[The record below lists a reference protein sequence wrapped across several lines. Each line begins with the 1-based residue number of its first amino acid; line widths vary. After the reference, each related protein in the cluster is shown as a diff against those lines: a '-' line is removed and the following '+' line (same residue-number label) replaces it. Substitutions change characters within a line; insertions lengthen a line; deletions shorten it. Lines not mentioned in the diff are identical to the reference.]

1 MLLNIDHIRQ
11 LNAKNEDMS
20 YMIIQKSLE
29 RFFYDL
35 MRNYGVLNQRYI
47 LIDSS
52 YIPYQHLSVSIIE
65 RIIYLLEKEL
75 GYTIIVQKVDNR
87 AQGYIKGDLIQ
98 IYLFDPSD
106 FSEHDVNVITNSITS
121 QTIYSGFTGYNN
133 INGDTK
139 KDRYLTCNECK
150 YLLDGK

>member
-1 MLLNIDHIRQ
+1 MLLNIEHIRQ
-11 LNAKNEDMS
+11 LNSKNEDMS

-52 YIPYQHLSVSIIE
+52 YIPYQHLSINIIE

-75 GYTIIVQKVDNR
+75 GYSIIVQKVDNR
-87 AQGYIKGDLIQ
+87 AEGYVSGDLIQ
-98 IYLFDPSD
+98 IYLFDPLD

-133 INGDTK
+133 ITGNMK
-139 KDRYLTCNECK
+139 RSSYLMCNNTK
-150 YLLDGK
+150 YLLNE

>member
-1 MLLNIDHIRQ
+1 MLLNIEHIRQ
-11 LNAKNEDMS
+11 LNSKNEDMS

-52 YIPYQHLSVSIIE
+52 YIPYQHLSINIIE

-75 GYTIIVQKVDNR
+75 GYSIIVQKVDNR
-87 AQGYIKGDLIQ
+87 ALGYVDGDLIQ
-98 IYLFDPSD
+98 IYLFDPLD
-106 FSEHDVNVITNSITS
+106 FNEQDVNVITNSITS

-133 INGDTK
+133 ITGNMKRDS
-139 KDRYLTCNECK
+139 YLTCNNTK
-150 YLLDGK
+150 YLLNE

>member
-1 MLLNIDHIRQ
+1 MLLNIEHIRQ
-11 LNAKNEDMS
+11 LNSKNEDMS

-47 LIDSS
+47 LVDSS
-52 YIPYQHLSVSIIE
+52 YIPYQHLSINIIE
-65 RIIYLLEKEL
+65 RIIYLFEKEL

-87 AQGYIKGDLIQ
+87 ADGYVNGDLIQ
-98 IYLFDPSD
+98 IYLFDPID

-133 INGDTK
+133 ITGNMK
-139 KDRYLTCNECK
+139 KSSYLTCNDTK
-150 YLLDGK
+150 RLLNE

>member
-1 MLLNIDHIRQ
+1 MLLNIEHIRQ
-11 LNAKNEDMS
+11 LNSKNEDMS

-52 YIPYQHLSVSIIE
+52 YIPYQHLSINIIE

-75 GYTIIVQKVDNR
+75 GYSIIVQKVDNR
-87 AQGYIKGDLIQ
+87 AEGYVSGDLIQ
-98 IYLFDPSD
+98 IYLFDPQD

-133 INGDTK
+133 ITGNMKRDS
-139 KDRYLTCNECK
+139 YLTCNNTK
-150 YLLDGK
+150 YLLNE

>member
-1 MLLNIDHIRQ
+1 MLLNIEHIRQ
-11 LNAKNEDMS
+11 LNSKNEDMS

-52 YIPYQHLSVSIIE
+52 YIPYQHLSINIIE

-75 GYTIIVQKVDNR
+75 GYSIIVQKVDNR
-87 AQGYIKGDLIQ
+87 AEGYVSGDLIQ
-98 IYLFDPSD
+98 IYLFDPLD

-133 INGDTK
+133 ITGNMKRDS
-139 KDRYLTCNECK
+139 YLTCNNTK
-150 YLLDGK
+150 YLLNE

>member
-1 MLLNIDHIRQ
+1 MLLNIEHIRQ
-11 LNAKNEDMS
+11 LNSKNEDMS

-52 YIPYQHLSVSIIE
+52 YIPYQHLSINIIE

-75 GYTIIVQKVDNR
+75 GYSIIVQIVDNR
-87 AQGYIKGDLIQ
+87 AEGYVSGDLIQ
-98 IYLFDPSD
+98 NYLFDPQD

-133 INGDTK
+133 ITGNMK
-139 KDRYLTCNECK
+139 RSSYLMYNNTK
-150 YLLDGK
+150 YLLNE

>member
-1 MLLNIDHIRQ
+1 MLLNIEHIRQ
-11 LNAKNEDMS
+11 LNSKNEDMS

-47 LIDSS
+47 LVDSS
-52 YIPYQHLSVSIIE
+52 YIPYQHLSINIIE
-65 RIIYLLEKEL
+65 RIIHLFEKEL

-87 AQGYIKGDLIQ
+87 ADGYVIGDLIQ
-98 IYLFDPSD
+98 IYLFDPID

-133 INGDTK
+133 ITGNMK
-139 KDRYLTCNECK
+139 KSSYLTCKDTKCLLNE
-150 YLLDGK
+150 